1 MSRSE
6 ILLQALGSFFDN
18 PVNEELLHDILT
30 HKIGISL
37 RNIEWFVTKHSKKN
51 NVRIHGFPVHVEY
64 KSSLN
69 GYSKKLFDPFC
80 RTDRIEFKG
89 HTTTVGQLNFIKWC
103 IVNGIIRHMKESQTQ
118 TEKSIESTHN
128 NKCTC

>member
-6 ILLQALGSFFDN
+6 ILLQSLTRFFDQ
-18 PVNEELLHDILT
+18 PDHESLLHDILN
-30 HKIGISL
+30 HKLGLSL
-37 RNIEWFVTKHSKKN
+37 RNIEWFVTKHAKKN
-51 NVRIHGFPVHVEY
+51 DVRIHGFPVHVEY

-80 RTDRIEFKG
+80 RTERIEFKG

-103 IVNGIIRHMKESQTQ
+103 IVNGVIRHMKESPNPP
-118 TEKSIESTHN
+118 EKSIESIHN

>member
-6 ILLQALGSFFDN
+6 ILLQSLTRFFDE
-18 PVNEELLHDILT
+18 PGHEAILHDILN
-30 HKIGISL
+30 HKLGLSL
-37 RNIEWFVTKHSKKN
+37 RNIEWFVTKHAKKN
-51 NVRIHGFPVHVEY
+51 DVRIHGFPVHVEY

-103 IVNGIIRHMKESQTQ
+103 IVNGIIRHMKEIPSHS
-118 TEKSIESTHN
+118 EKTRESIHS

>member
-6 ILLQALGSFFDN
+6 ILLQSLTNFFSD
-18 PVNEELLHDILT
+18 PVNEQALHDVLN

-37 RNIEWFVTKHSKKN
+37 RNIEWFVTKHAKQN
-51 NVRIHGFPVHVEY
+51 DVRIHGFPVHVEY

-80 RTDRIEFKG
+80 RTDRIDFKG
-89 HTTTVGQLNFIKWC
+89 HSTTVGQLNFIKWC
-103 IVNGIIRHMKESQTQ
+103 IVNGVIRHMQVNQTHIGMSEES
-118 TEKSIESTHN
+118 SRSS
-128 NKCTC
+128 KCTC